1 MSQAPRSSYG
11 MRNKAPTA
19 QEKRDRRESGING
32 LNYKKLQSSVG
43 WSGQVH
49 LSQTAEDAECLLS
62 ETQWPKK
69 NGPMY
74 YAVSSTHLDVYTRQ
88 LPLCARLPLRLKY
101 GTQRFGAVIR
111 LFLKHGVWFS
121 RRQPL
126 RDHVQVPGRAA
137 RVLWEVA
144 RPVHAPPQVLES
156 CFVVRVHTVV
166 LSP

>member
-69 NGPMY
+69 YGPMY
-74 YAVSSTHLDVYTRQ
+74 YACVSTGLLFDKQSGRCLQSSKVLLLMETVKPKNGGGTRKVFEKWMATREESPDRQ
-88 LPLCARLPLRLKY
+88 KLRPGPK
-101 GTQRFGAVIR
+101 TKEQKAAIENDETNDD
-111 LFLKHGVWFS
+111 FS
-121 RRQPL
+121 P
-126 RDHVQVPGRAA
+126 DEGD
-137 RVLWEVA
+137 
-144 RPVHAPPQVLES
+144 
-156 CFVVRVHTVV
+156 
-166 LSP
+166 